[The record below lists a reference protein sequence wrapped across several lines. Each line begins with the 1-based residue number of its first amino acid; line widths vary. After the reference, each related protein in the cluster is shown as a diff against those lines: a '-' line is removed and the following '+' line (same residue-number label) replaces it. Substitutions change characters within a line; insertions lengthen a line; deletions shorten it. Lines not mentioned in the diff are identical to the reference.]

1 MKTANMILDFKNDA
15 YWITVNIII
24 SGVCSH
30 GSQVYH
36 NKILLHLVD
45 HVTRLFETT
54 VKGPRHDNESHLQL
68 LDTDVWISRE
78 VPYRQWWRIC
88 KQEFS

>member
-1 MKTANMILDFKNDA
+1 MMLFGLPLASSFQECVAMDLKF
-15 YWITVNIII
+15 
-24 SGVCSH
+24 
-30 GSQVYH
+30 YH

-45 HVTRLFETT
+45 HATRLFETT